1 MKSHTRTMLAVL
13 AFGAIA
19 TGEVAAQEEAASGH
33 PTGVTDCRAGCQG
46 RLTGCREITMI
57 ATITAAPGMVL
68 LPDSMKVVKQWNAP
82 DSPGIIGTPEFFIVT
97 RYPKD
102 SPRPYTITV
111 KPDLSTCTGRS
122 PDTQGVTFY
131 QLQVLQQPGKN

>member
-13 AFGAIA
+13 ALGAVA
-19 TGEVAAQEEAASGH
+19 TGQAAAQQAAADGH

-57 ATITAAPGMVL
+57 ATITAKPGMVL
-68 LPDSMKVVKQWNAP
+68 LPDSMKVVRQWNAP
-82 DSPGIIGTPEFFIVT
+82 DSPGIVGTPQFFIAS
-97 RYPKD
+97 RYPQGA
-102 SPRPYTITV
+102 SRPYTMTV

-131 QLQVLQQPGKN
+131 EIQVLQQPGKN